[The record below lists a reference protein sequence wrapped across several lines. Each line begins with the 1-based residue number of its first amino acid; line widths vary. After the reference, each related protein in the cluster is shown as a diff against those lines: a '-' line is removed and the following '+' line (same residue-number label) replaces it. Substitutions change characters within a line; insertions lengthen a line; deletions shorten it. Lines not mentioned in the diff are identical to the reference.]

1 PASAKVVRLNIEK
14 TGESIG
20 YIMGAGD
27 EVPESLRQIG
37 YQVQLLDPNNIS
49 VGTLSKYDAV
59 VIGIRAYNVLD
70 KLKFK
75 QPILMDYVQ
84 NGGNLIVQYNTAG
97 RNDPGL
103 DQLSPYPL
111 TLSRDR
117 VTDENSPV
125 KILDPKNSLVNFP
138 NKITQKDFEGWVQE
152 RGLYFQ
158 NIWGKEFTP

>member
-1 PASAKVVRLNIEK
+1 
-14 TGESIG
+14 
-20 YIMGAGD
+20 
-27 EVPESLRQIG
+27 
-37 YQVQLLDPNNIS
+37 
-49 VGTLSKYDAV
+49 
-59 VIGIRAYNVLD
+59 
-70 KLKFK
+70 
-75 QPILMDYVQ
+75 MDYVQ

-152 RGLYFQ
+152 RGLYFP
-158 NIWGKEFTP
+158 NSWGKEFTPIFSMGDQGESAKKGSLLVAPYGKGHYIYTGLSFFRELPAGVSGAYRIFANMLSVGKEKLEHQVNVKG